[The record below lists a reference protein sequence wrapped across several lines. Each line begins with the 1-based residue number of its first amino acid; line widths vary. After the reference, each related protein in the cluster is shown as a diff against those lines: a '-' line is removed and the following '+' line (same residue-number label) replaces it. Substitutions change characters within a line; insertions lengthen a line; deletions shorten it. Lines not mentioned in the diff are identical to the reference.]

1 MRLSILV
8 CFFGLMTGLAQDT
21 PKAPLNPPVN
31 AAAFGQRIE
40 GIEFRGLRRVP
51 QETMRAA
58 LHSKV
63 GDILDQELLRQDF
76 QALWNSKRF
85 DDIQVKTETDARGG
99 LVVVFIVKEIQIR

>member
-1 MRLSILV
+1 
-8 CFFGLMTGLAQDT
+8 MTVLAQD
-21 PKAPLNPPVN
+21 APIT

-40 GIEFRGLRRVP
+40 GIEFRGLRRIP
-51 QETMRAA
+51 QDTMRAS

-63 GDILDQELLRQDF
+63 GDTLDEESLRQDF

-85 DDIQVKTETDARGG
+85 DDIQVKTEMDANGG

>member
-1 MRLSILV
+1 MRLLILT
-8 CFFGLMTGLAQDT
+8 CFFSLITVLAQDA
-21 PKAPLNPPVN
+21 APVSP
-31 AAAFGQRIE
+31 AAFGQRIE

-51 QETMRAA
+51 QDTMRAA

-63 GDILDQELLRQDF
+63 GDILDEDSLRQDF

-85 DDIQVKTETDARGG
+85 DDIQVKTETDERGG